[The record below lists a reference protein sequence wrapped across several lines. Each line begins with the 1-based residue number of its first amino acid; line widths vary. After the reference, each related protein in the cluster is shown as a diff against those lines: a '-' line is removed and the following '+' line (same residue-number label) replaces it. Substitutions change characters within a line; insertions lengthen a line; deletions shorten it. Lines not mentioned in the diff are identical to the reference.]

1 MGLRFAATAAT
12 IAGSLLISVVFAPTA
27 GAQDAPAAPPTG
39 VEEAQGE
46 PLIHHAHAIAMHGEP
61 KYGPDFT
68 HFDYVNPDAPKGG
81 TLRLGARGTF
91 DSFNP
96 YISKGDAAAGSGAET
111 LMSRSEDEAFTM
123 YGLIAESIEWPE
135 DRSWAIFTLRPEARW
150 HDGEPITVED
160 VIFSLETMKEKA
172 SPIQRFYFQ
181 DVLKAEKVGD
191 RQVKFSFANTTNRE
205 LPLIVGGD
213 LPILPKHYWETR
225 DFTKTTLEPPLGSGP
240 YRIAKFEPGR
250 FVELERIKD
259 YWGKDLPVNRGQDNF
274 DRIRY
279 DYYRDPTVLREALK
293 AGQFDYLSENSAKE
307 WATAYDTPAR
317 REGWLKLER
326 FEDHS
331 SAQMQAFCMNTRRPQ
346 FKDRRLRRAMAMA
359 YDFEWTNE
367 HIYYGQY
374 LHPDSYFYGTELA
387 SSGLPSGLELEILEP
402 YRGRVPDEVFTE
414 AYWVPTTDGSG
425 WPRKNL
431 SRAFE
436 LLAEAGW
443 VVRDMKLVNKET
455 GEPFSMEF
463 LIQQKSLERAILPY
477 IHNLKRLGMDV
488 RLRLVDT
495 SQYIN
500 RLRSFDFDM
509 IVCGSSQSL
518 SPGNE
523 QRFWWGSAAADDPG
537 SRNYAG
543 IKDPVVDELIE
554 KIIQAPNRETLV
566 AATRALDRVLL
577 WGHYSVPNLAAPFDR
592 LVFWDKFGRPD
603 TLPLSGPDINT
614 WWIDPAKLAALQSRG
629 SASAQDADDDASGG
643 SGDSAASATGVPRS
657 ALIIAPILLIVLVVL
672 VRRSLRGSTRHG

>member
-12 IAGSLLISVVFAPTA
+12 IAGSLFLSAAFVPTA
-27 GAQDAPAAPPTG
+27 GAQNAPAVPTG
-39 VEEAQGE
+39 GAAES
-46 PLIHHAHAIAMHGEP
+46 PLDPQVHHAHAIAMHGDP
-61 KYGPDFT
+61 KYGPDFAY
-68 HFDYVNPDAPKGG
+68 FDYVNPDAPKGG
-81 TLRLGARGTF
+81 TLRLGARGSF

-96 YISKGDAAAGSGAET
+96 YISKGDPAAGVSAQA
-111 LMSRSEDEAFTM
+111 LMGRSHDEAFTM

-150 HDGEPITVED
+150 HDGQPITVED
-160 VIFSLETMKEKA
+160 VIFSLQTIKEKA

-191 RQVKFSFANTTNRE
+191 RQVKFTFADTTNRE
-205 LPLIVGGD
+205 LPLIVAGD

-240 YRIAKFEPGR
+240 YRVADFEPGR
-250 FVELERIKD
+250 FVELERVED
-259 YWGKDLPVNRGQDNF
+259 YWGKDLPINRGRDNF

-279 DYYRDPTVLREALK
+279 DYYRDETVLREALK

-317 REGWLKLER
+317 REGRLKLER

-331 SAQMQAFCMNTRRPQ
+331 SAQMQAFCMNTRRPL

-359 YDFEWTNE
+359 YDFEWTND

-387 SSGLPSGLELEILEP
+387 SSGVPSGLELEILEP

-425 WPRKNL
+425 WPRENL
-431 SRAFE
+431 RRAFE

-443 VVRDMKLVNKET
+443 VVRDMKLVNEAT
-455 GEPFSMEF
+455 GEPFNIEF

-477 IHNLKRLGMDV
+477 IHNLQRLGMQV

-509 IVCGSSQSL
+509 VVCGSGQSL

-537 SRNYAG
+537 SRNFAG
-543 IKDPVVDELIE
+543 ISDPVVDELIE
-554 KIIQAPNRETLV
+554 TVIQAPDRETLV

-614 WWIDPAKLAALQSRG
+614 WWIDPEKLAALKSRRT
-629 SASAQDADDDASGG
+629 APAQDAGDDAATES
-643 SGDSAASATGVPRS
+643 SDAATGVPRIV
-657 ALIIAPILLIVLVVL
+657 LMLAPLLLIALFVLI
-672 VRRSLRGSTRHG
+672 RRSSRGSAHTG

>member
-12 IAGSLLISVVFAPTA
+12 IAGSLLMLTAFVPTA
-27 GAQDAPAAPPTG
+27 GAQNASTVPPGG
-39 VEEAQGE
+39 VADV
-46 PLIHHAHAIAMHGEP
+46 PLDPQVHRSHAIAMHGDP

-81 TLRLGARGTF
+81 TLRLGARGSF

-96 YISKGDAAAGSGAET
+96 YIPKGDPAAGVSAQT

-150 HDGEPITVED
+150 HDGEPITVDD
-160 VIFSLETMKEKA
+160 VIFSLETIKEKA

-181 DVLKAEKVGD
+181 DVLKAEKIGD
-191 RQVKFSFANTTNRE
+191 RQVKFTFADTTNRE

-240 YRIAKFEPGR
+240 YRVAKFEPGR
-250 FVELERIKD
+250 FVELERVED
-259 YWGKDLPVNRGQDNF
+259 YWAKDLPVNRGQDNF

-279 DYYRDPTVLREALK
+279 DYYRDETVIREALK
-293 AGQFDYLSENSAKE
+293 AGHFDFFSENSAKE

-331 SAQMQAFCMNTRRPQ
+331 SAQMQAFCMNTRRPL
-346 FKDRRLRRAMAMA
+346 FEDRRLRRAMAMA
-359 YDFEWTNE
+359 YDFEWTND

-387 SSGLPSGLELEILEP
+387 SSGVPSGLELEILEP
-402 YRGRVPDEVFTE
+402 FRGRVPDEVFTE
-414 AYWVPTTDGSG
+414 AYWVPATDGSG
-425 WPRKNL
+425 WPRENL
-431 SRAFE
+431 RRAFE

-443 VVRDMKLVNKET
+443 VVRDMKLVNEET
-455 GEPFSMEF
+455 GEPFTMEF
-463 LIQQKSLERAILPY
+463 LIQQKSLERSILPY
-477 IHNLKRLGMDV
+477 LHNLQRLGMDV

-495 SQYIN
+495 SQYLN

-509 IVCGSSQSL
+509 IVCGSGQSL

-523 QRFWWGSAAADDPG
+523 QRFWWGSAAANDPG

-543 IKDPVVDELIE
+543 ISDPVVDELIDTV
-554 KIIQAPNRETLV
+554 IQAPDRETLV

-614 WWIDPAKLAALQSRG
+614 WWIDPAKLAALQNRRT
-629 SASAQDADDDASGG
+629 AQPEAAADSEDA
-643 SGDSAASATGVPRS
+643 ATGVPR
-657 ALIIAPILLIVLVVL
+657 IVLVLAPLLVIALVL
-672 VRRSLRGSTRHG
+672 LARRSSRGSARPG